1 MDALD
6 ITYELRKRG
15 KTQAQIAADLDVSHA
30 TVNNTIHNRT
40 TSFVVAKHIA
50 TLLGK
55 SVEALFPDRYKF
67 KPRQR
72 TKRLQGSRLNPTT
85 AGEEGSTGALPR
97 P

>member
-15 KTQAQIAADLDVSHA
+15 KTQAQIAAELDVSHA

-40 TSFVVAKHIA
+40 TSFAVAEHIA
-50 TLLGK
+50 NLLGK

-72 TKRLQGSRLNPTT
+72 TKRSQVGRLNET
-85 AGEEGSTGALPR
+85 ATGEEGATGAFP
-97 P
+97 PP